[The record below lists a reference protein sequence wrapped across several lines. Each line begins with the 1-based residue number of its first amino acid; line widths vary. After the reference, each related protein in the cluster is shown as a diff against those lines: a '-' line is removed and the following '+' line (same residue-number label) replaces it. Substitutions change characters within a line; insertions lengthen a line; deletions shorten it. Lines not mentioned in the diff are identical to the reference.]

1 MNIIFTTINKKACTT
16 ELQKKLWD
24 GAELMTQNQILRKL
38 ELAKSYLTD
47 LTINITIDM
56 AKGIYSVIRNEL
68 TDEQFFK
75 IQRALAVK
83 L

>member
-1 MNIIFTTINKKACTT
+1 
-16 ELQKKLWD
+16 
-24 GAELMTQNQILRKL
+24 L

-75 IQRALAVK
+75 VQRALAVK